1 MGQRTQPRPVSE
13 TPSPSSPVLLDGR
26 LERASF
32 PPLLSAVLGLVGA
45 FLLFQGISTVVLLV
59 VALTGSASLDSLLSP
74 DGLPTFLAE
83 NAGMVI
89 WANTI
94 GQVFGL
100 LIPGLILT
108 RLHSSNLR
116 GFLRFE
122 PVDWRTLALAAVA
135 LAGLIPL
142 VHFSASLTDSLP
154 WPQWIRDLETG
165 QMKLIEQILTQ
176 DFSLLFAISMLA
188 LTPAFCEEVL
198 FRGFVQRQAERTLG
212 IWGGILFSGIIFGL
226 YHLRLTQAIPLS
238 MLGIFMAWLTWRT
251 RSIWP
256 AILVHF
262 LNNGLAAVL
271 GKLTGHEANE
281 VDLEAFDFP
290 WWALLLALVVFVISV
305 LGLQR
310 KHDSVTA
317 ATNEEDA

>member
-1 MGQRTQPRPVSE
+1 MSDSSTSE
-13 TPSPSSPVLLDGR
+13 SAVLLDGP

-32 PPLLSAVLGLVGA
+32 PPLLSAVLGLIGA
-45 FLLFQGISTVVLLV
+45 FLLFQGISTVVLLL
-59 VALTGSASLDSLLSP
+59 VALGGSTSLDALLSP
-74 DGLPTFLAE
+74 DGLASFLA
-83 NAGMVI
+83 NHAGMVI

-94 GQVFGL
+94 GQIFGL
-100 LIPGLILT
+100 LVPGLILT
-108 RLHSSNLR
+108 RLHSRHLR
-116 GFLRFE
+116 GFLRFRS
-122 PVDWRTLALAAVA
+122 VDWRTLLLAVAA

-154 WPQWIRDLETG
+154 WPQWIRDLEEG
-165 QMKLIEQILTQ
+165 QMQLIEQILTQ
-176 DFSLLFAISMLA
+176 DFSLLFAVSMLA
-188 LTPAFCEEVL
+188 LTPAICEEVL
-198 FRGFVQRQAERTLG
+198 FRGFIQRQAERSLG
-212 IWGGILFSGIIFGL
+212 AWGGILFSGIIFGL

-271 GKLTGHEANE
+271 GKFSGGEASE

-290 WWALLLALVVFVISV
+290 WWALLLSVVVLVSSIA
-305 LGLQR
+305 GLQR
-310 KHDSVTA
+310 KAVRPPTIP
-317 ATNEEDA
+317 NEEGP

>member
-1 MGQRTQPRPVSE
+1 MSE
-13 TPSPSSPVLLDGR
+13 TRPTSTPVLLDGP

-32 PPLLSAVLGLVGA
+32 PPLLSAVLGLIGA
-45 FLLFQGISTVVLLV
+45 FLLFQGISTVVLLA
-59 VALTGSASLDSLLSP
+59 VALGGDTSLDALLSP
-74 DGLPTFLAE
+74 DGLAGFLAE

-100 LIPGLILT
+100 LVPGLILT
-108 RLHSSNLR
+108 RLHSRHLR

-122 PVDWRTLALAAVA
+122 RVDWRTLLLAVVS

-142 VHFSASLTDSLP
+142 VHFSASLTESLP
-154 WPQWIRDLETG
+154 WPQWILDLEEG
-165 QMKLIEQILTQ
+165 QMQLIEQILTQ
-176 DFSLLFAISMLA
+176 DFSLLFAVSMLA
-188 LTPAFCEEVL
+188 LTPAICEEVL
-198 FRGFVQRQAERTLG
+198 FRGFIQRQAERSLG
-212 IWGGILFSGIIFGL
+212 VWGGILFSGIIFGL

-238 MLGIFMAWLTWRT
+238 MLGVFMAWLTWRT

-271 GKLTGHEANE
+271 GKLTGSEANE

-290 WWALLLALVVFVISV
+290 WWAIVLALVVLVTSV
-305 LGLQR
+305 VGLQR
-310 KHDSVTA
+310 KHERVSIEVDEA
-317 ATNEEDA
+317 NA